1 MSGSDE
7 ATVRTTSADDRRSAE
22 RGQAQR
28 AGLSVRLRRAA
39 AEPETTRVLLLHGLG
54 GSQAAWAPLAR
65 HAGHDL
71 ELWEA
76 ELPWTGTGDP
86 AWSYRAD
93 VGETIGRAMRSVPD
107 GADVVVA
114 HSFAANLLLEEV
126 SRGTVPAPRAL
137 VLISPFYR
145 PDPAD
150 FQWSTIESYL
160 HGLIDIVE
168 EGLRISASPRLDD
181 GIRRQMARRARDRI
195 GPYGWMRFFDA
206 YLRTPL
212 LDLRELR
219 LPTLVLAGA
228 DDRAATAQ
236 DATALAKS
244 LPRGRLE
251 ILPGCGHYPMIEKP
265 GPVAALIGDFLATT
279 SRLTAENPRESR

>member
-1 MSGSDE
+1 MSGSGE
-7 ATVRTTSADDRRSAE
+7 ATAGTTMA
-22 RGQAQR
+22 
-28 AGLSVRLRRAA
+28 VRLRRPAA
-39 AEPETTRVLLLHGLG
+39 GPDVTRILLLHGLG
-54 GSQAAWAPLAR
+54 GSRAAWAPLSG
-65 HAGHDL
+65 HAGHHL

-76 ELPWTGTGDP
+76 DLPWTGTGDP

-93 VGETIGRAMRSVPD
+93 VGTTIGRAMRSMPG
-107 GADVVVA
+107 GAEVVVA

-150 FQWSTIESYL
+150 FQWSTIEFYL

-168 EGLRISASPRLDD
+168 EGLRISASPRLDGD
-181 GIRRQMARRARDRI
+181 VRRQMARRARDRI

-212 LDLRELR
+212 LDLSEL
-219 LPTLVLAGA
+219 PVPVLVLAGA

-236 DATALAKS
+236 DATALAKG

-265 GPVAALIGDFLATT
+265 GTVAALIGDFLATL